1 MEAPMRGTFSRTGM
15 GEPGLTHPDLLSH
28 LLLTLAARSV
38 RTHIGSNIS
47 VPYCFVTSRSLCGS
61 SGRHREVCAEVSQL

>member
-47 VPYCFVTSRSLCGS
+47 VPYCFVTSQSLCGS